1 MLHDFIQ
8 TALLLV
14 TGLFPI
20 INPPA
25 SGIIVLSM
33 IPRATAAERAELAW
47 RITTNSFAIL
57 LGSLLIGAYV
67 LKFFG
72 ISIPVLR
79 FAGGLIISMA
89 GWNLLH
95 QPDEDDSDDKAQAAQ
110 VHQHAGSLDSKAF
123 YPLTLPL
130 TVGPGSIAVAIA
142 LGTGSPSEGPSA
154 GHFAGVGAALI
165 ILCASIYICVRFAG
179 ALERLLG
186 TVGTQVAMR
195 LFAFVIFCI
204 GVQLCWIGLSDLLAT
219 VEWK

>member
-95 QPDEDDSDDKAQAAQ
+95 QPDEDDSD
-110 VHQHAGSLDSKAF
+110 GE
-123 YPLTLPL
+123 
-130 TVGPGSIAVAIA
+130 PGFALVSI
-142 LGTGSPSEGPSA
+142 
-154 GHFAGVGAALI
+154 GAAI
-165 ILCASIYICVRFAG
+165 HT
-179 ALERLLG
+179 LLMIKS
-186 TVGTQVAMR
+186 AMR
-195 LFAFVIFCI
+195 RMVRGI
-204 GVQLCWIGLSDLLAT
+204 GSRRVGEEILARRTNQFIARASCERYHLLVHVRDNALR
-219 VEWK
+219 VGGH